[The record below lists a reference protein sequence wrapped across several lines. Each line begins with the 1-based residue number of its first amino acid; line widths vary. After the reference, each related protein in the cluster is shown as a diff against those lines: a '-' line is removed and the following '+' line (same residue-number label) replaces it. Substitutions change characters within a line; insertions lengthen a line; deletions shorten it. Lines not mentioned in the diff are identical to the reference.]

1 MKEGLHSHILFKWL
15 LIKQQLGR
23 NTAAPLVLYRFHGLP
38 NFRKSPK
45 RLSDARCAHLLETS
59 LHTHSFMQPIRQTSC
74 LRRGST
80 VGTVPLLDSLLERDG
95 VVGQVAFVQED
106 KKVED
111 S

>member
-1 MKEGLHSHILFKWL
+1 MKRVLYPHILFKRL

-23 NTAAPLVLYRFHGLP
+23 NTAASLVLYRFHSLP

-59 LHTHSFMQPIRQTSC
+59 LYIHLFMQLIRQTPG

-80 VGTVPLLDSLLERDG
+80 VGTVPLLDSLLERDA
-95 VVGQVAFVQED
+95 VVGQVAFVRED
-106 KKVED
+106 R
-111 S
+111 

>member
-1 MKEGLHSHILFKWL
+1 MKEGLYSHILFKRL

-23 NTAAPLVLYRFHGLP
+23 NTAAPLVLHRFHGLP

-59 LHTHSFMQPIRQTSC
+59 LHIHSLMQFIRQTSG

-80 VGTVPLLDSLLERDG
+80 VETVPLLDSLLERDG
-95 VVGQVAFVQED
+95 VVGQVAFARED
-106 KKVED
+106 K
-111 S
+111 